1 MLVLTD
7 ESVTGAAV
15 SYLQGLSQLTVQRS
29 VDIIGQGQP
38 DDVVALLAEQMKAVV
53 VNSNARDFDKLISR
67 RPQKTGQQA
76 FRFAGRISLKCKVH
90 REAERLSKLM
100 PRLLDEFGHCINQSD
115 ARFIV
120 NIHDDWFS
128 VER

>member
-1 MLVLTD
+1 VK
-7 ESVTGAAV
+7 
-15 SYLQGLSQLTVQRS
+15 RS
-29 VDIIGQGQP
+29 IDIIGQGQP
-38 DDVVALLAEQMKAVV
+38 DDIVAQLAEEMKAVV
-53 VNSNARDFDKLISR
+53 VNSNAKDFDKLISR
-67 RPQKTGQQA
+67 RPQNTGKQA
-76 FRFAGRISLKCKVH
+76 FRFAGRISLRCKAH

-100 PRLLDEFGHCINQSD
+100 PRLLGEHGHCLAQPD